1 MQFPNLLPD
10 TLRCSVYA
18 PTPVHPSSFFIDGIL
33 EGGTGGGG
41 SHGKPLLPSTLP
53 SFSSGHWFGNL
64 GYEFSPW
71 SFTHPPVSR
80 NPLFTV
86 KFQNVSYL
94 NKIMFPFHAFVGW
107 HSHLLLTTDSAGK
120 SLLWVPFVHR
130 PFHKRKGG
138 QVRFSTE
145 QTVTLERMFQN
156 QKYLT
161 PVERK
166 QLASTLKLTERQVK
180 TWFQNRRAKW
190 RKLKE

>member
-80 NPLFTV
+80 NPLFTE
-86 KFQNVSYL
+86 SS
-94 NKIMFPFHAFVGW
+94 FPYTRTEASIEHILIR
-107 HSHLLLTTDSAGK
+107 SDSAGK